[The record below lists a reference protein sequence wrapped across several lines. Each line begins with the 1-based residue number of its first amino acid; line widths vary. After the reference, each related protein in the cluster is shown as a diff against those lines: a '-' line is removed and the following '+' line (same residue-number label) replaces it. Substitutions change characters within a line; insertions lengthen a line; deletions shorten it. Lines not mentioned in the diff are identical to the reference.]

1 MAMTEEKFMDVN
13 ELYKRISPALN
24 TKVSELKRIK
34 INVSKRNIW
43 EYCLKNIWSF
53 KKDLRIYEMVD
64 DILNIS
70 VEALVSFLKNNN

>member
-1 MAMTEEKFMDVN
+1 MAMMEEKFRDIN
-13 ELYKRISPALN
+13 ELYKRITPALN
-24 TKVSELKRIK
+24 TKVSELKRMK
-34 INVSKRNIW
+34 INVSKKDIW
-43 EYCLKNIWSF
+43 EYCLKNIWSY